1 MKPTNK
7 RQIKSYIRH
16 FCGSIAGECI
26 LAMSMIKDAD
36 KATLEKAI
44 VEVADLQEAS
54 LRVVSVS
61 FDKSE
66 RDFESAAAY
75 RKARR
80 TYYKTAYARLLTEF
94 DEKLNAIVSLINSA
108 LPKEK

>member
-1 MKPTNK
+1 MRPTNK

-16 FCGSIAGECI
+16 FCGSIAGESI
-26 LAMSMIKDAD
+26 LAMSMIKNAD
-36 KATLEKAI
+36 VAKLEQAI

-61 FDKSE
+61 FEKSK
-66 RDFESAAAY
+66 RDFDSAAAY

-80 TYYKTAYARLLTEF
+80 AYYKTAYKHLLTDF
-94 DEKLNAIVSLINSA
+94 DKKLNEIVSLINSA
-108 LPKEK
+108 LPKDK